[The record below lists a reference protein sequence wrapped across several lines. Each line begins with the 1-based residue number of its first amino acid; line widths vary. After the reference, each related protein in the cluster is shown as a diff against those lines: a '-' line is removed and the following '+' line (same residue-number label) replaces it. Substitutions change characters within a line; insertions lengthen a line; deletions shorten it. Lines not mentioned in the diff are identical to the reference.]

1 MPTESPERGTEN
13 APLSL
18 GADSGTP
25 GIALRPALSQNS
37 DAVADLLWRVRQQ
50 SLDCIPAPVHSL
62 EEMRRWMRAV
72 AFVEYDVWLA
82 EATEVLAGF
91 MALRYP
97 DWLEHLY
104 IDAAATGAGLGSRL
118 VDLAKSELGGR
129 VQLWTFASNL
139 GAQRF
144 YERHGFVAVQ
154 RTDGDNEEGRPD
166 IRYLYPAPE
175 CRSPRAD

>member
-1 MPTESPERGTEN
+1 MPTDAMSPGEGVRRGVTTD
-13 APLSL
+13 
-18 GADSGTP
+18 ADGVATLLRTVREQNP
-25 GIALRPALSQNS
+25 GS
-37 DAVADLLWRVRQQ
+37 
-50 SLDCIPAPVHSL
+50 IPPGVHSL
-62 EEMRRWMRAV
+62 ASMRAWV
-72 AFVEYDVWLA
+72 RDIVLVQNDVWVADRTGELLG
-82 EATEVLAGF
+82 VLV
-91 MALRYP
+91 LRRP

>member
-25 GIALRPALSQNS
+25 GIALRPALAHDS

-104 IDAAATGAGLGSRL
+104 IDSAFAGQGLGSRF
-118 VDLAKSELGGR
+118 VDLAKQELSGG
-129 VQLWTFASNL
+129 VQLWTFQSNV
-139 GAQRF
+139 GARRF
-144 YERHGFVAVQ
+144 YERHGFVPVQ
-154 RTDGDNEEGRPD
+154 WTDGDNEEQAPD
-166 IRYLYPAPE
+166 VRYVFT
-175 CRSPRAD
+175 ADP

>member
-25 GIALRPALSQNS
+25 GIALRPALLHDS

-104 IDAAATGAGLGSRL
+104 IDSAFTGQGLGSRF
-118 VDLAKSELGGR
+118 VDLAKQELSGG
-129 VQLWTFASNL
+129 VQLWTFQSNV
-139 GAQRF
+139 GARRF
-144 YERHGFVAVQ
+144 YERHGFVPVQ
-154 RTDGDNEEGRPD
+154 WTDGDNEEQATD
-166 IRYLYPAPE
+166 VRYVFT
-175 CRSPRAD
+175 ADP

>member
-1 MPTESPERGTEN
+1 MPTESSERGTDN

-25 GIALRPALSQNS
+25 GIALRPARSQNS

-62 EEMRRWMRAV
+62 EDMRRWMRTV

-104 IDAAATGAGLGSRL
+104 IDSAFTGQGLGSRF
-118 VDLAKSELGGR
+118 VDLAKQELSGG
-129 VQLWTFASNL
+129 VQLWTFQSNIV
-139 GAQRF
+139 ARRF
-144 YERHGFVAVQ
+144 YERHGFVPVQ
-154 RTDGDNEEGRPD
+154 WTDGDNEEQAPD
-166 IRYLYPAPE
+166 VRYVFT
-175 CRSPRAD
+175 ADP